1 MKKFI
6 NNPSLII
13 IAFALC
19 FTSCSKDDSA
29 PAPPDNKT
37 LLTANTW
44 SAVKLGADDNKDG
57 KIGDTEYKTL
67 TAATG
72 LTYFYMTFT
81 ADGTFTGKVSDGN
94 KISIAAY
101 SWQLIDTQTIKVVNQ
116 APPYLTNYW
125 HIKTLTATQFNFD
138 EYNADNT
145 IMNIAVQCIAK

>member
-6 NNPSLII
+6 KNSLFII
-13 IAFALC
+13 TAFALC
-19 FTSCSKDDSA
+19 FASCSKDNSA

-57 KIGDTEYKTL
+57 KIDDTEYKPL
-67 TAATG
+67 PAGQAF
-72 LTYFYMTFT
+72 LYLTFT
-81 ADGTFTGKVSDGN
+81 ADGTLIARGSYGN
-94 KISIAAY
+94 KISVASY
-101 SWQLIDTQTIKVVNQ
+101 SWQLIDEQTIKLVNQ
-116 APPYLTNYW
+116 ASPYLTNYW

-145 IMNIAVQCIAK
+145 IMNIAVRCIAK